1 MGALDGVRVLDFSR
15 YGPGRHCTMF
25 LADFGAE
32 VITIEMPRNNAD
44 LPAVFTDDLSSRY
57 LALNRNKKSMALNLR
72 VPEGKEVIYQL
83 VKKADVVVEGFRPG
97 TMKKLGLDYETLR
110 KLNPRLIYCSL
121 SGYGQDGPYSL
132 RPGHDVNYL
141 GLSGILDSTRGKD
154 GNPVLIGTQIA
165 DLGGGASQA
174 ITGILLA
181 LLVQERT
188 GKGQYVDVSM
198 FDGVIAWHWTT
209 GTEYLIKGKLP
220 RRFFGESPAY
230 NIYQSKDGK
239 HLTLGIME
247 PWFWERF
254 CRAIER
260 EDLIPY
266 MEPSEK
272 SAAVIA
278 ELEHL
283 FSTRT
288 RDEWMK
294 LLSEIDVPYGPVN
307 TIEEAFS
314 DPQTLHRRM
323 VLEVEHPRA
332 GKIKLLGI
340 PIKFSETPGEI
351 RALSPAYGE
360 HTLDILGE
368 LGYTDDDFK
377 RLRKAKAI
385 E

>member
-1 MGALDGVRVLDFSR
+1 MGALDGIRVLDFSR

-44 LPAVFTDDLSSRY
+44 LPTVFTDDQSSRY
-57 LALNRNKKSMALNLR
+57 LALNRNKKSLALNLR
-72 VPEGKEVIYQL
+72 VPGGKEVIYQL
-83 VKKADVVVEGFRPG
+83 VRKVDVVTEGFRPG
-97 TMKKLGLDYETLR
+97 TMKKLGLDYNTLK
-110 KLNPRLIYCSL
+110 KLNPHLIYCSL

-141 GLSGILDSTRGKD
+141 GFSGILDSTRGKD
-154 GNPVLIGTQIA
+154 GNPVLIGAQIA

-174 ITGILLA
+174 IAGILLA
-181 LLVQERT
+181 LLVRERT
-188 GKGQYVDVSM
+188 GKGQYIDVSM
-198 FDGVIAWHWTT
+198 FDGIIAWHWTT
-209 GTEYLIKGKLP
+209 GTEYLNKGKLP

-230 NIYQSKDGK
+230 NIYKSKDGK
-239 HLTLGIME
+239 HITLGIME

-278 ELEHL
+278 ELEQL

-294 LLSEIDVPYGPVN
+294 LLSEIDIPYGPVN

-314 DPQTLHRRM
+314 DPQVLHRRM
-323 VLEVEHPRA
+323 VLEEEHPRA

-340 PIKFSETPGEI
+340 PLKLSETPGEI
-351 RALSPAYGE
+351 RTLSPAYGE

-368 LGYTDDDFK
+368 LGYSDDDRQ
-377 RLRKAKAI
+377 RLRDAGAI

>member
-1 MGALDGVRVLDFSR
+1 MSALDGIRVLDFSR

-32 VITIEMPRNNAD
+32 VITIEVPRNNAD
-44 LPAVFTDDLSSRY
+44 LPAMFTDDLSSRY
-57 LALNRNKKSMALNLR
+57 LALNRNKKSLALNLR
-72 VPEGKEVIYQL
+72 VPEGKEVVYQL
-83 VKKADVVVEGFRPG
+83 VRKVDVVVEGFRPG
-97 TMKKLGLDYETLR
+97 TMKRLGLDYNTLR
-110 KLNPRLIYCSL
+110 KLNPHLIYCSL
-121 SGYGQDGPYSL
+121 SGYGQDGPYAL
-132 RPGHDVNYL
+132 RPGHDVNYM

-165 DLGGGASQA
+165 DLGGGASQT

-181 LLVQERT
+181 LLVRERT

-230 NIYQSKDGK
+230 NIYQSQDGK
-239 HLTLGIME
+239 HITLGILE

-272 SAAVIA
+272 SAAVTA
-278 ELEHL
+278 ELEQL

-307 TIEEAFS
+307 TIGEAFS
-314 DPQTLHRRM
+314 DPQVLHRRM
-323 VLEVEHPRA
+323 VLDVEHPQV
-332 GKIKLLGI
+332 GKLKLLGI

-351 RALSPAYGE
+351 RTLSPAYGE
-360 HTLDILGE
+360 HTLDILRE
-368 LGYTDDDFK
+368 LGYSDDDLK
-377 RLRKAKAI
+377 RLREAGAI

>member
-83 VKKADVVVEGFRPG
+83 VKKSNVVVEGFRPG

-272 SAAVIA
+272 SAEVIA
-278 ELEHL
+278 ELEQL

-288 RDEWMK
+288 QDEWMK

-314 DPQTLHRRM
+314 DPQTLHRHM

-351 RALSPAYGE
+351 RTLSPAYGE

>member
-1 MGALDGVRVLDFSR
+1 MGALDGIRVLDFSR

-44 LPAVFTDDLSSRY
+44 LPTVFTDDLSSRY
-57 LALNRNKKSMALNLR
+57 LALNRNKKSLALNLR
-72 VPEGKEVIYQL
+72 VSGGKEVIYRL
-83 VKKADVVVEGFRPG
+83 VRKVDVVTEGFRPG
-97 TMKKLGLDYETLR
+97 TMKKLGLDYNTLK
-110 KLNPRLIYCSL
+110 KLNPHLIYCSL

-141 GLSGILDSTRGKD
+141 GFSGILDSTRGKD

-174 ITGILLA
+174 IAGILLA
-181 LLVQERT
+181 LLVRERT
-188 GKGQYVDVSM
+188 GKGQYIDVSM
-198 FDGVIAWHWTT
+198 FDGIIAWHWTT
-209 GTEYLIKGKLP
+209 GTEYLNKGKLP
-220 RRFFGESPAY
+220 RRFFGGSPAY
-230 NIYQSKDGK
+230 NIYKSKDGK
-239 HLTLGIME
+239 HITLGIME

-254 CRAIER
+254 CKAVAR
-260 EDLIPY
+260 EDLIPC

-278 ELEHL
+278 ELEQL

-294 LLSEIDVPYGPVN
+294 LLGEIDIPYGPVN

-314 DPQTLHRRM
+314 DPQVLHRRM
-323 VLEVEHPRA
+323 VLEEEHPRA

-340 PIKFSETPGEI
+340 PLKLSETPGEI
-351 RALSPAYGE
+351 RTLSPAYGE

-368 LGYTDDDFK
+368 LGYSDDDRQ
-377 RLRKAKAI
+377 RLREAGAI

>member
-1 MGALDGVRVLDFSR
+1 MGALDGIRVLDFSR

-44 LPAVFTDDLSSRY
+44 LPTVFTDDQSSRY
-57 LALNRNKKSMALNLR
+57 LALNRNKKSLALNLR
-72 VPEGKEVIYQL
+72 APGGKEVIYQL
-83 VKKADVVVEGFRPG
+83 VRKVDVVTEGFRPG
-97 TMKKLGLDYETLR
+97 TMKKLGLDYNTLK
-110 KLNPRLIYCSL
+110 KLNPHLIYCSL

-141 GLSGILDSTRGKD
+141 GFSGILDSTRGKD

-174 ITGILLA
+174 IAGILLA
-181 LLVQERT
+181 LLVRERT
-188 GKGQYVDVSM
+188 GKGQYIDVSM
-198 FDGVIAWHWTT
+198 FDGIIAWHWTT
-209 GTEYLIKGKLP
+209 GTEYLNKGKLP

-230 NIYQSKDGK
+230 NIYKSKDGK
-239 HLTLGIME
+239 HITLGIME

-278 ELEHL
+278 ELEQL

-294 LLSEIDVPYGPVN
+294 LLSEIDIPYGPVN

-314 DPQTLHRRM
+314 DPQVLHRRM
-323 VLEVEHPRA
+323 VLEKEHPRA

-340 PIKFSETPGEI
+340 PLKLSETPGEI
-351 RALSPAYGE
+351 RTLSPAYGE

-368 LGYTDDDFK
+368 LGYSDDDRQ
-377 RLRKAKAI
+377 RLREAGAI

>member
-1 MGALDGVRVLDFSR
+1 MGALDGIRVLDFSR

-44 LPAVFTDDLSSRY
+44 LPTVFTDDQSSRY
-57 LALNRNKKSMALNLR
+57 LALNRNKKSLALNLR
-72 VPEGKEVIYQL
+72 VPGGKEVIYQL
-83 VKKADVVVEGFRPG
+83 VRKVDVVTEGFRPG
-97 TMKKLGLDYETLR
+97 TMKKLGLDYNTLK
-110 KLNPRLIYCSL
+110 KLNPHLIYCSL

-141 GLSGILDSTRGKD
+141 GFSGILDSTRGKD

-174 ITGILLA
+174 IAGILLA
-181 LLVQERT
+181 LLVRERT
-188 GKGQYVDVSM
+188 GKGQYIDVSM
-198 FDGVIAWHWTT
+198 FDGIIAWHWTT
-209 GTEYLIKGKLP
+209 GTEYLNKGKLP

-230 NIYQSKDGK
+230 NIYKSKDGK
-239 HLTLGIME
+239 HITLGIME

-272 SAAVIA
+272 SVAVIA
-278 ELEHL
+278 ELEQL
-283 FSTRT
+283 FRTRT

-294 LLSEIDVPYGPVN
+294 LLSEIDIPCAPVN

-323 VLEVEHPRA
+323 VLEVEQPRV
-332 GKIKLLGI
+332 GKLKLLGI
-340 PIKFSETPGEI
+340 PLKLSETPGKV
-351 RALSPAYGE
+351 RTLSPAYGE
-360 HTLDILGE
+360 HTLDILGK
-368 LGYTDDDFK
+368 LGYTTDDLK
-377 RLRKAKAI
+377 RLREAGAI